1 MPRSLFRKEAIDAQR
16 QKFLGEASIA
26 QPVRGWV
33 YTATAVAVAAIV
45 VAVAVWGQYTRRER
59 VAGYLSSAT
68 GAAVVRMPDS
78 GTITEVMAKEGDVV
92 VAGTPLARLT
102 VDKSGV
108 NDERGNGAI
117 VEALE
122 RRRGE
127 LESERIQAQ
136 SLGQQQLEQLKQRA
150 ASQREEIRQADSEI
164 RLQSERLA
172 SARKVAD
179 VWLQMRKE
187 HQFVSEIYLQ
197 QKLDDVR
204 DQETK
209 VQALRR
215 QRATLEGN
223 LASSEADIPAAQTR
237 ARAQI
242 EQINQRISEVAQ
254 NLAEQ
259 GARREQSVKR
269 EMVVVAPIDGT
280 VTNIGPAKGQTVA
293 ADTQLATVLPK
304 DSPLHAELLV
314 PTRAIGFVH
323 PGQSVTL
330 RYEAFPYER
339 FGQFHGNVESVGRT
353 IWTQGDSVGP
363 LAVREPVYRI
373 IVAVD
378 RQSVESGGE
387 AFPLRAGMVAS
398 ADLLMEKRTLLEWL
412 FQPILQLRKR
422 LQATNG

>member
-92 VAGTPLARLT
+92 AAGTPLARLT

-108 NDERGNGAI
+108 NDERGNDAI
-117 VEALE
+117 VEALT

-136 SLGQQQLEQLKQRA
+136 SLGQQQLEQLKQRT
-150 ASQREEIRQADSEI
+150 ASLREEIRQADSEI

-172 SARKVAD
+172 SAKKVAG
-179 VWLQMRKE
+179 VWLKMRDE
-187 HQFVSEIYLQ
+187 HEFVSEIYLQ
-197 QKLDDVR
+197 QKLDDEK
-204 DQETK
+204 DQEIK

-237 ARAQI
+237 ARAQV

-254 NLAEQ
+254 NIAEQ

-339 FGQFHGNVESVGRT
+339 FGQFHGSVESVGRT
-353 IWTQGDSVGP
+353 VWTQGDSVGP

>member
-33 YTATAVAVAAIV
+33 YTTTAVAIAAIV

-92 VAGTPLARLT
+92 TAGTPLARLS

-122 RRRGE
+122 RRHGE
-127 LESERIQAQ
+127 LERERIQAQ
-136 SLGQQQLEQLKQRA
+136 SLGQQQIEQLKVHA
-150 ASQREEIRQADSEI
+150 AGLREEIRQADTEI
-164 RLQSERLA
+164 RLQGERLESSRSVA
-172 SARKVAD
+172 KVWQD
-179 VWLQMRKE
+179 MHEQ
-187 HQFVSEIYLQ
+187 HQFVSPIYLQ
-197 QKLDDVR
+197 QKLDDVK
-204 DQETK
+204 DQEIK
-209 VQALRR
+209 VQTLRR
-215 QRATLEGN
+215 QRATLEVD
-223 LASSEADIPAAQTR
+223 LASAESDIPAAQTR
-237 ARAQI
+237 GRAQI
-242 EQINQRISEVAQ
+242 EQINQRISEVQQ
-254 NLAEQ
+254 NTAEQ
-259 GARREQSVKR
+259 SARREQAVKR
-269 EMVVVAPIDGT
+269 EMVITAPIDGT
-280 VTNIGPAKGQTVA
+280 VTNIGPAKGETVA
-293 ADTQLATVLPK
+293 VDTQLATVLPK

-339 FGQFHGNVESVGRT
+339 FGQFHGSVESVGRT
-353 IWTQGDSVGP
+353 VWTQGDSVGP
-363 LAVREPVYRI
+363 LSVHEPVYRI

-378 RQSVESGGE
+378 RQSVESGGQ

-412 FQPILQLRKR
+412 FQPILQLRQR
-422 LQATNG
+422 FGTNA